1 MTAVAYKA
9 AMTALASTVWIHCTI
24 TFRQRKKSV
33 RHIGGDRRELGV
45 HRGATVSVFAF
56 L

>member
-24 TFRQRKKSV
+24 TFRQRKKVCSP
-33 RHIGGDRRELGV
+33 
-45 HRGATVSVFAF
+45 HRGR
-56 L
+56 